1 MLRGQEIGHLVIET
15 ETGILSSEENSFV
28 DAVVTQTALALE
40 SARLLGETQRRAQ
53 QEEKVNQV
61 SASFSRS
68 MNIEDILKSAVR
80 ELGQM
85 PSVSEVSI
93 KLVPPKESVL
103 ESSKGDN
110 GRNQEKSR

>member
-1 MLRGQEIGHLVIET
+1 VLRGQEIGHLVIET
-15 ETGILSSEENSFV
+15 EAGALSSDENSFI
-28 DAVVTQTALALE
+28 DAVVAQTALALE

-53 QEEKVNQV
+53 QEQKVNQV

-85 PSVSEVSI
+85 PSVAEVSI
-93 KLVPPKESVL
+93 KLVPPKESALV
-103 ESSKGDN
+103 SSKGDN